1 MFFIQDAIKFPD
13 LIHAVKPEPDRAFPQ
28 AQSAHDTF
36 WDFVSLTP
44 ESMHMLM
51 WVMSDRAIPRSFR
64 MMQGFG
70 VNTFRM
76 VNARGKSKL
85 VKFHWRPKLGTFS
98 LIWEEAVVIS
108 GADPDFHRRDLWNAI
123 QSGDFPEYE
132 LSVQVLDEKQAA
144 KLDFDILD
152 ATKFSMRRR
161 SSPRKSFLCVRL
173 TRWF

>member
-1 MFFIQDAIKFPD
+1 
-13 LIHAVKPEPDRAFPQ
+13 
-28 AQSAHDTF
+28 
-36 WDFVSLTP
+36 
-44 ESMHMLM
+44 MHMLM

-76 VNARGKSKL
+76 VDSKGKSNL

-108 GADPDFHRRDLWNAI
+108 SADPDFHRRDLWNAI
-123 QSGDFPEYE
+123 QMGDFPEYE
-132 LSVQVLDEKQAA
+132 LSVQAIDEKQAA

-152 ATKFSMRRR
+152 ATKIIPEEVVPLRPLGKMVLDRMPDNFFAETEQVAFCPANLVPGIDFSEDPLLQGR
-161 SSPRKSFLCVRL
+161 SSPI
-173 TRWF
+173 